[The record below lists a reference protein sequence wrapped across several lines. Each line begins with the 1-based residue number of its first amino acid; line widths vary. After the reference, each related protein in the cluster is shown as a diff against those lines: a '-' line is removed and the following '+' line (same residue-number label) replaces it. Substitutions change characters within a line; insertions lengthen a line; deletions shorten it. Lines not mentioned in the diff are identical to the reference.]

1 MIVIIWFREGPEA
14 LSHCMVSME
23 TDLFRGLDVARHWKG
38 VGKHIVKSGSTSAME
53 LDQFLLV
60 GKTEEQGRF

>member
-23 TDLFRGLDVARHWKG
+23 TDLFRGLDVVRHWEG
-38 VGKHIVKSGSTSAME
+38 EGTI
-53 LDQFLLV
+53 Q
-60 GKTEEQGRF
+60 